1 MGRVT
6 CILQFLCT
14 HFISCMISNG
24 MVITRTLVDRVLQC
38 GFSPVKCALNF
49 NQTVENAQ
57 TESGVVDTL
66 RSLLMHEHFI
76 KPYSEEH
83 IMTALLPRAF

>member
-1 MGRVT
+1 
-6 CILQFLCT
+6 
-14 HFISCMISNG
+14 MISNG
-24 MVITRTLVDRVLQC
+24 MVVTGTLVDKVLQC
-38 GFSPVKCALNF
+38 VFSLVKCAFNF

-83 IMTALLPRAF
+83 I